1 MKYQRFLKSI
11 KLLSIPAFAGMTLL
25 TAGMTLLALFG
36 CTKKADQNVIR
47 IGEYGSMTGSE
58 ATFGIST
65 HEGIVLAVNEV
76 NEQGGI
82 NGKKIKVLT
91 VDDQGKPE
99 EAASAVT
106 KLITSDKVVAILGEV
121 ASSRSLAGGPIAQ
134 RYQIPM
140 LSPSSTNPKVT
151 QVGDYIFRTCFIDP
165 FQGKVMAAFAYN
177 TLKARKVAILRDV
190 KSDYSVGLA
199 EFFTKTFEELDG
211 KVVSDLSYTAGDV
224 DFKAQLTAIRTKK
237 VDAIF
242 IPGYYTEVGLIA
254 RQARELGLKM
264 PLLGG
269 DGWDSERLAEIG
281 GQALENSYFSNH
293 YTSESQDSRVVEF
306 VEKYKKVFGKVPD
319 GLAAMGYDAALVLI
333 DALKRAKNQTP
344 KEIRDALAAT
354 KNFQAVSGVI
364 SLNVNRDAEKA
375 AVVLIVKNGQFKY
388 VETVNP

>member
-1 MKYQRFLKSI
+1 MKHQLSFG
-11 KLLSIPAFAGMTLL
+11 KLVYIPVFLSILI
-25 TAGMTLLALFG
+25 FG
-36 CTKKADQNVIR
+36 CTKKADQNVIKV
-47 IGEYGSMTGSE
+47 GEFGSLTGSE

-65 HEGIVLAVNEV
+65 HEGIILAVNEV

-82 NGKKIKVLT
+82 NGKKIKVVT

-99 EAASAVT
+99 EAAAAVT
-106 KLITSDKVVAILGEV
+106 KLITSDKAVALLGEV
-121 ASSRSLAGGPIAQ
+121 ASSRSLAGAPIAQ
-134 RYQIPM
+134 RYQVPM

-165 FQGKVMAAFAYN
+165 FQGKVMANFAYN
-177 TLKARKVAILRDV
+177 TLKMRKVANLTDV
-190 KSDYSVGLA
+190 KSDYSVGLS
-199 EFFTKTFEELDG
+199 EFFTKTFEELGG
-211 KVVSDLSYTAGDV
+211 KVVSDLSYTGGDV

-237 VDAIF
+237 VDGIF

-269 DGWDSERLAEIG
+269 DGWDSERLSEIG
-281 GQALENSYFSNH
+281 GAALENSYFSNH
-293 YTSESQDSRVVEF
+293 YTSESKEPRVVEF
-306 VEKYKKVFGKVPD
+306 VEKFKKAYGKVPD

-333 DALKRAKNQTP
+333 DALKRTKNQTS
-344 KEIRDALAAT
+344 KEIRDALSQT

-364 SLNVNRDAEKA
+364 SLNENRDAEKA
-375 AVVLIVKNGQFKY
+375 AVVLVVKNGQFKY